1 MVEMVFLIVGKKRT
15 RTPSPPLPEVQ
26 VTFVTLFTDHINVS
40 MDFELILFLHDMVLA
55 YINYKQKVMAPMKP
69 MVLNPSAHSQL
80 PSSTEKKLAS
90 LKSATLQSTSSSQR
104 PPPSTLSSSS
114 SSPSPSSTTSPAS
127 VGVVEGK
134 KRKEE
139 KKGGQGNVAKA
150 GNGDCRLFVCATW
163 QLEPTIRLLSWG
175 GKQIEPVGVDYILQ
189 KLGFHHARTTIPK
202 WIQRGAMDP
211 ADKLLSLLA
220 KNLLMIIMER
230 EKSDAEKQRKDKA
243 LPPAKASSK
252 QGFPGP

>member
-1 MVEMVFLIVGKKRT
+1 
-15 RTPSPPLPEVQ
+15 
-26 VTFVTLFTDHINVS
+26 
-40 MDFELILFLHDMVLA
+40 
-55 YINYKQKVMAPMKP
+55 MAPMKP

-114 SSPSPSSTTSPAS
+114 SSPSPSLTTSSAS

-139 KKGGQGNVAKA
+139 KKGSGQGNVAKT

-163 QLEPTIRLLSWG
+163 QLEPTIRSV
-175 GKQIEPVGVDYILQ
+175 K
-189 KLGFHHARTTIPK
+189 FR
-202 WIQRGAMDP
+202 
-211 ADKLLSLLA
+211 SLPL
-220 KNLLMIIMER
+220 KFEYY
-230 EKSDAEKQRKDKA
+230 EV
-243 LPPAKASSK
+243 
-252 QGFPGP
+252 